1 MNTSSVR
8 LEGLDKFYTKPHVA
22 QKCMEKIDWSRW
34 DFVVEPSAGNGSF
47 FKQIPVI
54 EKIGLDIKP
63 DDESIT
69 TCDFFNY
76 EPPSDKTN
84 ILVIGNPPFGK
95 VSSLAIKFFNHAA
108 QWSNCIAF
116 IIPRTFRRISVKN
129 KLNLNFHLVHDEDI
143 QMKPC
148 SFEPPMSVKCCF
160 QIWERR
166 DIPRSVIK
174 LPTVHDDWMFL
185 PLGPIG
191 IDGQPTPPD
200 GADFA
205 LRAYGGNCG
214 YIERGDLSSLRP
226 KSWHWI
232 KTNIDVN
239 TLIDRFSKL
248 DYSISEDTA
257 RQNSIGRSELVSLYS
272 QSFFHSGDS

>member
-22 QKCMEKIDWSRW
+22 QKCMERIDWSRW

-76 EPPSDKTN
+76 KPPSDKTN

-116 IIPRTFRRISVKN
+116 IIPRTFRRISVQN
-129 KLNLNFHLVHDEDI
+129 KLNLNFHLLLDEDI
-143 QMKPC
+143 PMKPC

-166 DIPRSVIK
+166 DTPRSVIK
-174 LPTVHDDWMFL
+174 LPTVHDDWVFL
-185 PLGPIG
+185 SLGPV
-191 IDGQPTPPD
+191 DVNGQPTPPD

-214 YIERGDLSSLRP
+214 DIERGDLSSLRP

-232 KTNIDVN
+232 KSNIDVN
-239 TLIDRFSKL
+239 TLIERFGKL

-272 QSFFHSGDS
+272 QSLFHSGDP

>member
-1 MNTSSVR
+1 MDTSSVR
-8 LEGLDKFYTKPHVA
+8 IQGLDKFYTKPCVA
-22 QKCMEKIDWSRW
+22 KRCIDAIDWTKW
-34 DFVVEPSAGNGSF
+34 DLVVEPSAGNGSF
-47 FKQIPVI
+47 FKQIPVT

-63 DDESIT
+63 DDDSIVAQ
-69 TCDFFNY
+69 DFFDY
-76 EPPSDKTN
+76 RPPSEKSN
-84 ILVIGNPPFGK
+84 VLVIGNPPFGK
-95 VSSLAIKFFNHAA
+95 VSSSAVKFFNHAA

-116 IIPRTFRRISVKN
+116 IIPKTFRRISIQN
-129 KLNLNFHLVHDEDI
+129 KLNLNFHLTLDEDI
-143 QMKPC
+143 PMKPC

-166 DIPRSVIK
+166 DVPRNVIK
-174 LPTVHDDWMFL
+174 LPTTHNDWTFL

-191 IDGQPTPPD
+191 VDRQPTPPS

-214 YIERGDLSSLRP
+214 DIERNNLNELRP

-232 KTNIDVN
+232 KSNIDVD
-239 TLIDRFSKL
+239 TLIERFSSL
-248 DYSISEDTA
+248 DYSISKDTA

-272 QSFFHSGDS
+272 QSLLHNGEP